1 MFKQNVSILISA
13 ILAIAVGYFCQDY
26 SQVINTY
33 VKPFGTIFLN
43 LLLWMVVP
51 FIFVSIILGVSS
63 LRDVKSVRS
72 IGVKSIVYFFVTT
85 VLAVLGGIC
94 IALSCENFF
103 PKLTYHM
110 AEQVSHETANFSF
123 IDAIVNLFP
132 SNFIEVFYKGNMIQI
147 IVAAIFIGIAMI
159 ILGKKV
165 SGLAKFIMDLNL
177 VFSTILKIILKASP
191 IAVFFLLCPI
201 IAEYG
206 TSILG
211 SLGVVVLIAY
221 VCYILHA
228 VIIYSLFLIAFSD
241 VKPWEFY
248 KYMFPAI
255 TFAFSSTSSV
265 GTIPLSMQCTRKIG
279 VDNKISSFVLTMGA
293 TVNMDGTAIF
303 QSIATIFIAFCYG
316 VDLTAP
322 QLFIL
327 AFTIIITSIGTA
339 GIPSGGVLMLS
350 IILTSVGLP
359 IEGIAIIIGIDR
371 IFDMG
376 RSVINVLGDAT
387 CAVIVDCSE
396 RKKEAE
402 YQEKREQELRD
413 NVGVDPTLGKPEYM
427 ITPEDLLKK
436 QKLNA
441 GPKLSPEDIIKQ
453 QREAKLQQE
462 QQAQMARKEKAD
474 GYYDDDLVIR
484 IDLDDDNK

>member
-132 SNFIEVFYKGNMIQI
+132 SNLIEVFYKGNMIQI

-228 VIIYSLFLIAFSD
+228 VIIPF
-241 VKPWEFY
+241 K
-248 KYMFPAI
+248 
-255 TFAFSSTSSV
+255 
-265 GTIPLSMQCTRKIG
+265 
-279 VDNKISSFVLTMGA
+279 
-293 TVNMDGTAIF
+293 
-303 QSIATIFIAFCYG
+303 
-316 VDLTAP
+316 
-322 QLFIL
+322 
-327 AFTIIITSIGTA
+327 
-339 GIPSGGVLMLS
+339 
-350 IILTSVGLP
+350 
-359 IEGIAIIIGIDR
+359 
-371 IFDMG
+371 
-376 RSVINVLGDAT
+376 
-387 CAVIVDCSE
+387 
-396 RKKEAE
+396 
-402 YQEKREQELRD
+402 
-413 NVGVDPTLGKPEYM
+413 DPP
-427 ITPEDLLKK
+427 
-436 QKLNA
+436 
-441 GPKLSPEDIIKQ
+441 
-453 QREAKLQQE
+453 
-462 QQAQMARKEKAD
+462 
-474 GYYDDDLVIR
+474 
-484 IDLDDDNK
+484 